1 MELPRISQ
9 TVHDRQFMTA
19 AQVDRLQLDYF
30 NGVKYRSPNDPLVC
44 AYADPK
50 VDFIRRHAPIT
61 GSVLDLGCGNGVFT
75 ERLARGGAVVT
86 GLDFSTHLLNQNA
99 NSRLVC
105 GDATSLPFAAASFD
119 LVFEAN
125 LLHHVQHPTTVL
137 REMHRVSR
145 KYVVVL
151 EPNRYNPLMFGF
163 SIVVPAER
171 GGLRSCLKRLRH
183 DLSGMGLR
191 LLASITTGMISQNNT
206 PRMLISMLRRFDR
219 QIWWGEYIVIV
230 AEKPAEGKS

>member
-1 MELPRISQ
+1 M
-9 TVHDRQFMTA
+9 
-19 AQVDRLQLDYF
+19 
-30 NGVKYRSPNDPLVC
+30 
-44 AYADPK
+44 
-50 VDFIRRHAPIT
+50 
-61 GSVLDLGCGNGVFT
+61 
-75 ERLARGGAVVT
+75 
-86 GLDFSTHLLNQNA
+86 
-99 NSRLVC
+99 
-105 GDATSLPFAAASFD
+105 
-119 LVFEAN
+119 
-125 LLHHVQHPTTVL
+125 HHVQHPTTVL

-171 GGLRSCLKRLRH
+171 GGLRSCLKRLRQ

-206 PRMLISMLRRFDR
+206 PRMLVSMLRRFDR

-230 AEKPAEGKS
+230 AEKPAEDKS

>member
-1 MELPRISQ
+1 
-9 TVHDRQFMTA
+9 
-19 AQVDRLQLDYF
+19 
-30 NGVKYRSPNDPLVC
+30 
-44 AYADPK
+44 
-50 VDFIRRHAPIT
+50 
-61 GSVLDLGCGNGVFT
+61 
-75 ERLARGGAVVT
+75 VVT

-105 GDATSLPFAAASFD
+105 GDATSLPFPAASFD

-171 GGLRSCLKRLRH
+171 GGLRSCLKRLRQ

-206 PRMLISMLRRFDR
+206 PRMLVSMLRRFDR
-219 QIWWGEYIVIV
+219 QIWWGEYNVIV
-230 AEKPAEGKS
+230 AEKPPEDKS